1 MDDDFTA
8 GREHTNPVEKRAQGS
23 AIRDD
28 TLAQCVVAFMARDG
42 DPKPLDTLIAGLPLE
57 KGRLTPALAVRALHR
72 GGYAAKLARRSL
84 DDIGDILLPA
94 ILLTRDGGA
103 VILIA
108 RRSADCTI
116 HDPQIGAAVEIA
128 TAKLLDAYSGK
139 VILARRADRAAGGA
153 VPAVHGHDEHWF
165 WGAIVRLWPT
175 YAYVALAAAFINVLA
190 IASPL
195 FTMNVYDRVLPNKAI
210 PTLWVLAAGM
220 AIALLFDLALRA
232 LRSWLIDSA
241 GRRADVLLA
250 SRIYAHV
257 MAIQLHARP
266 ATTGSF
272 ASHLKEFEQVRE
284 FFTSSTIATFTDML
298 FFFVF
303 LFVIVQIG
311 GPIAYVPAIAA
322 VVIAVIALIFQ
333 LPLNR
338 AASANA
344 AETAQRH
351 SLLVET
357 IASLETV
364 KAIRAESHLQKLW
377 EGFVG
382 ASSRTVE
389 RVRSLTAR
397 LNHLTMTIQQLVSVA
412 VVVIGAYLFQS
423 GAISTGAIIACVMLA
438 SRSVAPLGQ
447 FALVAAR
454 SQQSLT
460 SLRHLNK
467 VMEIP
472 SERPAGR
479 NFLSQPIGD
488 CHIQFQNVTFSYP
501 GTTVPALNGLN
512 LAIRP
517 GERVGIIGKIGSG
530 KTTLGR
536 LLIKLYE
543 PQDGA
548 ILIDGIDMRQFH
560 PHEVRRAI
568 GLLGQDA
575 DLFHGTVRSNIL
587 LGSPEATDADLVE
600 AARLAGVDD
609 FVRRHPAGFDMPV
622 GERGQALSGGQ
633 KQSVALARTL
643 IGRPKVIFLD
653 EPSSAMDL
661 ASERQLIEHLR
672 GILQQGQTVIVSTH
686 RYSMLDL
693 VDRLVVLANGRVV
706 ADGPKD
712 QVLEA
717 LRQQTQGS
725 PRSQGSR

>member
-1 MDDDFTA
+1 MMDDDFTA
-8 GREHTNPVEKRAQGS
+8 GRAIAAQGEAS
-23 AIRDD
+23 KQNRGDA
-28 TLAQCVVAFMARDG
+28 LAQCLAAFIALEG
-42 DPKPLDTLIAGLPLE
+42 QPKPLDSLLAGLPLE
-57 KGRLTPALAVRALHR
+57 SGRLTPALMVRALQR
-72 GGYAAKLARRSL
+72 AGYAAKLVKRSIDEL
-84 DDIGDILLPA
+84 GDMLLPA
-94 ILLTRDGGA
+94 ILLMGEGDA
-103 VILIA
+103 CILVA
-108 RRSADCTI
+108 RHRADCTI
-116 HDPQIGAAVEIA
+116 FDPQFGEK
-128 TAKLLDAYSGK
+128 AKVPTNKLMSAYAGW
-139 VILARRADRAAGGA
+139 VILARPADATRAGAGGTD
-153 VPAVHGHDEHWF
+153 HGEDEHWF
-165 WGAIVRLWPT
+165 WGAIARLWPT

-210 PTLWVLAAGM
+210 PTLWVLAIGM
-220 AIALLFDLALRA
+220 TVALVFDLAMRS

-257 MAIQLHARP
+257 MAIQLTARP

-303 LFVIVQIG
+303 LLVIAQIG
-311 GPIAYVPAIAA
+311 GPIAYVPAVAA
-322 VVIAVIALIFQ
+322 VLIAIIAFAFQ
-333 LPLNR
+333 FPLNK
-338 AASANA
+338 AAHANSAEA
-344 AETAQRH
+344 AQRH

-382 ASSRTVE
+382 SSSRTVE
-389 RVRSLTAR
+389 RVRGLTTK
-397 LNHLTMTIQQLVSVA
+397 LSHISMTIQQLVSVA
-412 VVVIGAYLFQS
+412 VVIVGAYLFQT
-423 GAISTGAIIACVMLA
+423 GHVSTGAIIACVMLA
-438 SRSVAPLGQ
+438 SRCVAPLGQ
-447 FALVAAR
+447 FAMVAAR
-454 SQQSLT
+454 SQQSLS
-460 SLRHLNK
+460 SLKHLNK
-467 VMEIP
+467 VMEMP
-472 SERPAGR
+472 SERPISKT
-479 NFLSQPIGD
+479 FLSQPIGN
-488 CHIQFQNVTFSYP
+488 CHIQFQNVTFAYP
-501 GTTVPALNGLN
+501 GSNLPAVNGLN
-512 LAIRP
+512 FTIKP

-530 KTTLGR
+530 KTTIGR

-548 ILIDGIDMRQFH
+548 ILIDGVDMRQFH

-587 LGSPEATDADLVE
+587 LGSPQATDADLIE

-643 IGRPKVIFLD
+643 IGRPKAIFLD

-661 ASERQLIEHLR
+661 ASERQLIEQLR
-672 GILQQGQTVIVSTH
+672 GILKAGQTVIVSTH
-686 RYSMLDL
+686 RYSMLEL
-693 VDRLVVLANGRVV
+693 VDRLIVLANGKVA
-706 ADGPKD
+706 ADGPKE

-717 LRQQTQGS
+717 LKQQTQGG
-725 PRSQGSR
+725 RKA

>member
-1 MDDDFTA
+1 MMDDDFTA
-8 GREHTNPVEKRAQGS
+8 GHDIAATGGAGDSAQTTGDALAHCLS
-23 AIRDD
+23 AFIA
-28 TLAQCVVAFMARDG
+28 LDG
-42 DPKPLDTLIAGLPLE
+42 QPKPLDTLVAGLPLE
-57 KGRLTPALAVRALHR
+57 NGRLTPALTVRALQR
-72 GGYAAKLARRSL
+72 AGYVAKLVKRPL
-84 DDIGDILLPA
+84 GDLSDMLLPA
-94 ILLTRDGGA
+94 IILMEDGGA
-103 VILIA
+103 CILVQ
-108 RRSADCTI
+108 RNKADCVI
-116 HDPQIGAAVEIA
+116 HDPQFGER
-128 TAKLLDAYSGK
+128 AKLPTDRLAAAYAGWA
-139 VILARRADRAAGGA
+139 ILARQADLTTAGLSGSD
-153 VPAVHGHDEHWF
+153 HGEDEHWF
-165 WGAIVRLWPT
+165 WGAIARLWPT

-210 PTLWVLAAGM
+210 PTLWVLAIGM
-220 AIALLFDLALRA
+220 AVALIFDLAIRS

-257 MAIQLHARP
+257 MAIQLTARP

-303 LFVIVQIG
+303 LLVIAQIG
-311 GPIAYVPAIAA
+311 GPIAYVPAVAA
-322 VVIAVIALIFQ
+322 VVIAIIAFLFQ
-333 LPLNR
+333 FPLNK
-338 AASANA
+338 AANA
-344 AETAQRH
+344 NSAETAQRH

-382 ASSRTVE
+382 SSSRTVE
-389 RVRSLTAR
+389 KVRGLTTK
-397 LNHLTMTIQQLVSVA
+397 LSHITMTIQQFVSVA
-412 VVVIGAYLFQS
+412 VVIAGAYLFQT
-423 GAISTGAIIACVMLA
+423 GHVTTGAIIACVMLA

-447 FALVAAR
+447 FAMVAAR

-460 SLRHLNK
+460 SLKQLNK
-467 VMEIP
+467 VMEMP
-472 SERPAGR
+472 SERPLSKA
-479 NFLSQPIGD
+479 FLSQPIGH
-488 CHIQFQNVTFSYP
+488 CHIQFQNVTFAYP
-501 GTTVPALNGLN
+501 GTTVPALNGVN
-512 LAIRP
+512 FTIKP

-530 KTTLGR
+530 KTTIGR
-536 LLIKLYE
+536 LMIKLYE
-543 PQDGA
+543 PQEGA

-560 PHEVRRAI
+560 PHEVRRSI
-568 GLLGQDA
+568 GLLGQDG

-587 LGSPEATDADLVE
+587 LGSPQATDADLIE

-643 IGRPKVIFLD
+643 IGKPKAIFLD

-672 GILQQGQTVIVSTH
+672 SILRQGQTVIVSTH

-693 VDRLVVLANGRVV
+693 VDRLIVLANGKVA
-706 ADGPKD
+706 ADGPKE

-717 LRQQTQGS
+717 LKQQTQG
-725 PRSQGSR
+725 RKT